1 MKIILDTD
9 FILTSLKY
17 KVDIISELN
26 RILDEKYAINII
38 DKTLDELKG
47 KKLEKLALTFLKTN
61 NINLIKTNKLKT
73 VDNHILDIINKNTAV
88 ATQDKDLKRE
98 LKNKDIRII
107 TIRQKKYL
115 TI

>member
-1 MKIILDTD
+1 MEIILDTD

-17 KVDIISELN
+17 KVDIISEFN
-26 RILDEKYAINII
+26 RIMDTKFNLNII
-38 DKTLDELKG
+38 DKTIDELKG
-47 KKLEKLALTFLKTN
+47 KKLERLALTFLKKE
-61 NINLIKTNKLKT
+61 NINQIKTNRIKT
-73 VDNHILDIINKNTAV
+73 VDNLILNIVDKNTAV